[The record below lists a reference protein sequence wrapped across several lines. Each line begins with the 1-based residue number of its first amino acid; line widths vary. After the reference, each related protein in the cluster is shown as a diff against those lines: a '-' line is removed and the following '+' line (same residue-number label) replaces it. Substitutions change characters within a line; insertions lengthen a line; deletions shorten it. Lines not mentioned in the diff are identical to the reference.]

1 MAKKDMERRQTT
13 YIYYRQCISA
23 YMGSITAEMKRT
35 YTQHAERSHV
45 VVVDNTCSKGR
56 AGVGRK
62 MMDAAITK
70 FG

>member
-1 MAKKDMERRQTT
+1 VIFITDNVFLLTL
-13 YIYYRQCISA
+13 
-23 YMGSITAEMKRT
+23 GSITAEMKRT